1 MKDKT
6 LSFSRREQFI
16 ISYSSVAYIEESD
29 SLELKVMRKTEEF
42 EFKGSW
48 KAMAIFKTVSNF
60 YFTIQYF
67 W

>member
-42 EFKGSW
+42 EFKGS
-48 KAMAIFKTVSNF
+48 
-60 YFTIQYF
+60 
-67 W
+67 